1 MDYKDPNVLMAM
13 SMNWVLNA
21 YNFFKEQAGDEGT
34 AMQLTDIWWANMID
48 ALMAGAN
55 NMKKNDDEED

>member
-1 MDYKDPNVLMAM
+1 MDYKDPNVLIAM

-21 YNFFKEQAGDEGT
+21 YTYFEKETGDDGK

-48 ALMAGAN
+48 ALMAGAS
-55 NMKKNDDEED
+55 NMKKDDEED